1 MTVCAV
7 LTTIYKSDPVD
18 LWELA
23 LDSLLSQAGVDL
35 RIYVCA
41 DGPLTDAQEALL
53 SRRADS
59 LYRLIRNPKNL
70 GLAAS
75 LNRLIDELEDEE
87 FVFRM
92 DGDDI
97 SLPGRCEAQVRY
109 LQANPD
115 VALVGC
121 QAWDIS
127 DDGAVLGERSFPVDP
142 AACRK
147 LLARQNPV
155 LHPTYCLRR
164 EVLRDP
170 GVRYPEAYLTEDL
183 AFLVVLAEKGVG
195 FANIPER
202 LFQWRTG
209 ANFFA
214 RRSSLRRAR
223 AELTWYGR
231 AVRAVQGPYSL
242 ANAYPLIRFAIR
254 CLPGPLVVWVY
265 RLKLRDVGIGRP
277 EPRLALGRD

>member
-1 MTVCAV
+1 M
-7 LTTIYKSDPVD
+7 TIYKSDPVD

-23 LDSLLSQAGVDL
+23 LDSLLSQAEVEL

-41 DGPLTDAQEALL
+41 DGPLTEGQEVLL
-53 SRRADS
+53 SRRARS
-59 LYRLIRNPKNL
+59 LYRVVRNSTNL

-75 LNRLIDELEDEE
+75 LNRLIDELEDEVV
-87 FVFRM
+87 VFRM

-97 SLPGRCEAQVRY
+97 ALPGRCVTQAGY
-109 LQANPD
+109 LQAHPE

-127 DDGAVLGERSFPVDP
+127 DDGAVLGERSFPVE
-142 AACRK
+142 AEACRR

-155 LHPTYCLRR
+155 LHPTYCMRR
-164 EVLRDP
+164 DMLRDP
-170 GVRYPEAYLTEDL
+170 TVRYPQAYLTEDL
-183 AFLVVLAEKGVG
+183 AFLVILAEKGVR
-195 FANIPER
+195 FANVPER

-209 ANFFA
+209 AKFFA

-223 AELTWYGR
+223 AELTWYAR
-231 AVRAVQGPYSL
+231 AVRAVHGPFSL
-242 ANAYPLIRFAIR
+242 AMAYPLIRFAIR
-254 CLPGPLVVWVY
+254 CLPGPVVVWLY

-277 EPRLALGRD
+277 EPRLALGGD